1 MTEKQGIQG
10 GQGGQDVQGEQDVQ
24 DRPDRQDVQGRPAAE
39 ETRDTRAQITGTGET
54 RGARQVQITGE
65 GGEPQTQSPRSMR
78 DVEEAYS
85 LDLWNAGAIL
95 FDKDGTLLDFTAMWG
110 FWTDR
115 ALKLFRI
122 LLAERGL
129 ALEEAGLPQIWGTT
143 HDEEGKTI
151 DYDRRGPLAMGT
163 VDEMH
168 AVLAWHGYRAGLS
181 WAEAKLLVRRCAE
194 QADAA
199 MEAERPGQLL
209 PGVRK
214 FLDCCRE
221 LNVPMGVV
229 TADETDSAR
238 RHLEWLGIADYFDI
252 VIGTD
257 LARRGKPFPDL
268 CLLAC
273 ERLGVPP
280 ERVVVIGDT
289 DGDMEM
295 ARAAGA
301 ALKIGIGEAG
311 TLKLADVTV
320 PSFERL
326 LGSAVRR

>member
-1 MTEKQGIQG
+1 MMTETQDRQSRKD
-10 GQGGQDVQGEQDVQ
+10 GQDVP
-24 DRPDRQDVQGRPAAE
+24 DRPDAE
-39 ETRDTRAQITGTGET
+39 ETWNTWETRAQDMGTGET
-54 RGARQVQITGE
+54 RGSRQAQITGE
-65 GGEPQTQSPRSMR
+65 SGDPQAQSPRSMR
-78 DVEEAYS
+78 GVEEAHNFE
-85 LDLWNAGAIL
+85 LGDAGAIL

-115 ALKLFRI
+115 ALDLFRT

-129 ALEEAGLPQIWGTT
+129 ELAEADLPQIWGTT
-143 HDEEGKTI
+143 HDEKGKTT

-168 AVLAWHGYRAGLS
+168 AVLAWHSYRAGLS

-199 MEAERPGQLL
+199 MEAERPAQLL
-209 PGVRK
+209 PGVRN
-214 FLDCCRE
+214 FLDRCRE
-221 LNVPMGVV
+221 LHVPMGVV
-229 TADETDSAR
+229 TADETDSAL
-238 RHLEWLGIADYFDI
+238 RHLEWLGIAEYFEI

-257 LARRGKPFPDL
+257 LAQRGKPFPDL

-273 ERLGVPP
+273 ERLGVRP

-320 PSFERL
+320 PSFEVL
-326 LGSAVRR
+326 LISAVRP